1 MTARWTLTA
10 IATAFGVA
18 LAASA
23 ALAQQLDGCD
33 ADGDGLIEVVS
44 LEQLGAI
51 HWDING
57 DGVADD
63 AANASAYAAAFPGG
77 TRCASGCT
85 GYELA
90 RGLDFRDP
98 ASYASG
104 TVNAA
109 WTEGAG
115 WTPIGSH
122 RDPFAATFD
131 GNGETIANLFIDRP
145 GESYV
150 GLFGEITGTVRGLGL
165 LNARVKALDTAGV
178 LAGANSGTVADSDAT
193 GRVSGFNSIGGLTG
207 ANYGDIVRGSSAAT
221 VSGLNVI
228 GGLAALNYGAIA
240 GSSFTG
246 RAIGSGR
253 SAGGMVA
260 INFGEI
266 SDSYTAGATEAGDVA
281 GGLVA
286 VNQGPISA
294 SYATGL
300 VTGEG
305 DDVGGI
311 AGINYDDI
319 RGSFSLAR
327 VAGHH
332 RVGGLVG
339 MNRVTGAISASY
351 ATGRVTGVIGVG
363 GLVGWSLGSID
374 TSYASG
380 AVSGDENDVGGL
392 VGRNAGAISVSYATG
407 DVSSSHR
414 VGGLVGYSNRDGA
427 IRDAYATGT
436 VAGEFETGGLVGWNS
451 GDIGASYATGVVTSI
466 RDAGGLVGENE
477 ASGVIT
483 NSFWD
488 VETSGL
494 DVGVAYVA
502 SGDDAPGAQGK
513 TTAELQSTDS
523 VGVACAAVFPLP
535 PECTFANWDGD
546 AWDFGDDSQY
556 PALKASLDGDGVAS
570 AGEFGVQPRTVA
582 QRLRA
587 PSPEIARLLGGIARW
602 IEVDGAVERG
612 HLLRAACRNAI
623 DALSDLR
630 PVSDGARRGALS
642 LIRLCLDI
650 DAARASR

>member
-10 IATAFGVA
+10 IAAVMGVA

-23 ALAQQLDGCD
+23 ALAQQAGGSD

-44 LEQLGAI
+44 LEQLDAI
-51 HWDING
+51 RWDLDG

-77 TRCASGCT
+77 ARCVSGCT

-90 RGLDFRDP
+90 RGLDFRDS
-98 ASYASG
+98 ASYTSG
-104 TVNAA
+104 VVNAA

-115 WTPIGSH
+115 WTPIGGH

-131 GNGETIANLFIDRP
+131 GNGETIANLFTDRP
-145 GESYV
+145 GASYV

-165 LNARVKALDTAGV
+165 LNARVKALDTVGG
-178 LAGANSGTVADSDAT
+178 LAGANSGTVIDSHAT
-193 GRVSGFNSIGGLTG
+193 GAVSGFNSAGGLVG
-207 ANYGDIVRGSSAAT
+207 ANYGEIVRGSSVAS
-221 VSGLNVI
+221 VSALNVV

-240 GSSFTG
+240 GSSATG
-246 RAIGSGR
+246 RVTGSGR
-253 SAGGMVA
+253 SAGGLVA

-266 SDSYTAGATEAGDVA
+266 GGSYTAGATVAGDVA

-294 SYATGL
+294 SYTVG
-300 VTGEG
+300 VVSGQG
-305 DDVGGI
+305 DDVGGV

-319 RGSFSLAR
+319 RGSFSIAR

-339 MNRVTGAISASY
+339 MNRGTGAISASY
-351 ATGRVTGVIGVG
+351 ATGRVTGGVGVG
-363 GLVGWSLGSID
+363 GLAGWSLGSID
-374 TSYASG
+374 TSYATG

-407 DVSSSHR
+407 DVSASHR

-427 IRDAYATGT
+427 IRDAYATGA
-436 VAGEFETGGLVGWNS
+436 VSGEFETGGLVGWNS
-451 GDIGASYATGVVTSI
+451 GDIGASYATGPVTSI

-483 NSFWD
+483 DSFWD

-494 DVGVAYVA
+494 DVGVAY
-502 SGDDAPGAQGK
+502 GDAPGAQGK

-523 VGVACAAVFPLP
+523 VGLACATVFPLP

-546 AWDFGDDSQY
+546 VWDFGDASRY
-556 PALKASLDGDGVAS
+556 PALKASLDDDGAAS
-570 AGEFGVQPRTVA
+570 AEEFGLQLRTVD
-582 QRLRA
+582 QRFPA
-587 PSPEIARLLGGIARW
+587 PSLGVARLLGGIAGW
-602 IEVDGAVERG
+602 LDVDGAVERG

-630 PVSDGARRGALS
+630 LTSAGAQRGALA
-642 LIRLCLDI
+642 LIWLCLDI
-650 DAARASR
+650 DAERP

>member
-10 IATAFGVA
+10 IAVALGTA
-18 LAASA
+18 LAASV
-23 ALAQQLDGCD
+23 ALAQQAGGSDS
-33 ADGDGLIEVVS
+33 DGDGLIEVAS
-44 LEQLGAI
+44 LEQLDAI
-51 HWDING
+51 RWDLNG

-63 AANASAYAAAFPGG
+63 AANAGAYAAAFPDG

-104 TVNAA
+104 AVNTA

-115 WTPIGSH
+115 WTHIGGH
-122 RDPFAATFD
+122 RDPFEATFD

-145 GESYV
+145 DESYA

-165 LNARVKALDTAGV
+165 VNARVKALDTVGG
-178 LAGANSGTVADSDAT
+178 LAGANSGTVADSYAT
-193 GRVSGFNSIGGLTG
+193 GGVSGFNSAGGLVG
-207 ANYGDIVRGSSAAT
+207 ANYGEIVRGSSA
-221 VSGLNVI
+221 VSVSAVNVV
-228 GGLAALNYGAIA
+228 GGLAALNYGAIT
-240 GSSFTG
+240 GSSATG
-246 RAIGSGR
+246 RVTGSGR
-253 SAGGMVA
+253 SAGGLVA

-266 SDSYTAGATEAGDVA
+266 SGSYTAGATEAGDVA

-294 SYATGL
+294 SYTVG
-300 VTGEG
+300 VVSGQG

-319 RGSFSLAR
+319 RGSFSIAW

-339 MNRVTGAISASY
+339 MNRGTGAVSASY
-351 ATGRVTGVIGVG
+351 ATGRVTGGVGVG
-363 GLVGWSLGSID
+363 GLAGWSLGSID
-374 TSYASG
+374 TSYATG
-380 AVSGDENDVGGL
+380 TVSGDENDVGGL

-427 IRDAYATGT
+427 IRDAYATGA
-436 VAGEFETGGLVGWNS
+436 VSGEFESGGLVGWNS
-451 GDIGASYATGVVTSI
+451 GDIGASYATGAVTSI

-483 NSFWD
+483 DSFWD

-494 DVGVAYVA
+494 NVGVAYGAV
-502 SGDDAPGAQGK
+502 SGAQGK

-523 VGVACAAVFPLP
+523 VGVACATVFPLP

-546 AWDFGDDSQY
+546 VWDFGDASQY
-556 PALKASLDGDGVAS
+556 PVLKASLDADGAAS
-570 AGEFGVQPRTVA
+570 AGEFGAQSRTVD
-582 QRLRA
+582 QRFPR
-587 PSPEIARLLGGIARW
+587 PSLEVAHLIGGIARW
-602 IEVDGAVERG
+602 LDVDGVTERG
-612 HLLRAACRNAI
+612 YLLRAACRNAI

-630 PVSDGARRGALS
+630 LTSGGVQRGALA
-642 LIRLCLDI
+642 LIWLCLDI
-650 DAARASR
+650 DAEQGSR